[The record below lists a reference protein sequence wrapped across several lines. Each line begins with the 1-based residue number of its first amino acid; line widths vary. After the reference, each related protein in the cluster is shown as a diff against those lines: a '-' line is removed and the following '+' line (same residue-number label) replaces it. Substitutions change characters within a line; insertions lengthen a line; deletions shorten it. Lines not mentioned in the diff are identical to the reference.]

1 MRNVNLLSEE
11 IDVIFPIHPNTF
23 QKIEEYKIE
32 LSQKIKLVEPQSYL
46 KMMQLLHDCKFVITD
61 SGGLQREAYIMKKVT
76 SCVRSNT
83 LDRVSTIQGGKLV

>member
-1 MRNVNLLSEE
+1 MRNVNLLVKKSML
-11 IDVIFPIHPNTF
+11 FSIHPNTF

-61 SGGLQREAYIMKKVT
+61 SGGLQEKL
-76 SCVRSNT
+76 T
-83 LDRVSTIQGGKLV
+83 L